1 MTQKRRFKSSV
12 ASTEREAHSLVH
24 AMLAELDSATKVD
37 QVAATS
43 QTVGRLIERWL
54 EVAGPAAPST
64 RSVYA
69 GYIKNQIRPHLWEI
83 RLDRLGVADLDCWYV
98 TLRKNGLKPASI
110 RKVHTIV
117 RAALAQG
124 VRWGWTSVNV
134 AAMARPPVVPK
145 PVIVTPKAVD
155 VKHLVAVVDETDPEF
170 ATYIRLAGVTGAR
183 PGELC
188 ALQWGDVD
196 FATGELFVR
205 RRVMRS
211 DDGMFVEDLTKT
223 GKVRRIPLDPSTLAR
238 LVNIGSW
245 PTSEQRQPKRSWAM
259 AAACSRRRSTEL
271 SSGGRTPYLDGSEPS
286 VRRPAGAR
294 RRSTRCATRR
304 PRP

>member
-1 MTQKRRFKSSV
+1 M

-134 AAMARPPVVPK
+134 AAMARAK
-145 PVIVTPKAVD
+145 EI
-155 VKHLVAVVDETDPEF
+155 
-170 ATYIRLAGVTGAR
+170 LA
-183 PGELC
+183 
-188 ALQWGDVD
+188 
-196 FATGELFVR
+196 
-205 RRVMRS
+205 
-211 DDGMFVEDLTKT
+211 
-223 GKVRRIPLDPSTLAR
+223 
-238 LVNIGSW
+238 
-245 PTSEQRQPKRSWAM
+245 
-259 AAACSRRRSTEL
+259 
-271 SSGGRTPYLDGSEPS
+271 
-286 VRRPAGAR
+286 
-294 RRSTRCATRR
+294 
-304 PRP
+304 